1 MEELLLSIDEASRLM
16 GVCENTLRNWDIEG
30 KFKAARTLGN
40 HRRYSLTAIREYL
53 DQHPITIESKN
64 SAQNESDARVRH
76 WTEQGYLENCSKQE
90 AVVLATLL
98 QNAYEFNQADMRDI
112 LSNNQVLWLV
122 SEGWKRSKLKKMV
135 SVQAL
140 NGPYGLAFHFGYKNG
155 NMCIESTAVAAVT
168 QKYQFTVFSD
178 VVFADIKNSYANA
191 MALDIDHLVLTK
203 LYKTKRCSVEAIL
216 DAAAQSMP
224 LNMYEYIAAP
234 EVTIDVLRKNGV
246 YKDIDL
252 ISVPIILDNE
262 YFSPMTIAGRYPVGM
277 FEQPIFMPYNLWTLT
292 PILYTAIPMLRFG
305 WYTGDCDT
313 AGDCEVMAV

>member
-1 MEELLLSIDEASRLM
+1 MEELLLSISEAARLM
-16 GVCENTLRNWDIEG
+16 GVCENTLRDWDIEG

-53 DQHPITIESKN
+53 DQHPITIESKS

-90 AVVLATLL
+90 AVVLAALL
-98 QNAYEFNQADMRDI
+98 QNAYEFNQVDMSGI
-112 LSNNQVLWLV
+112 LSSNQILWLV
-122 SEGWKRSKLKKMV
+122 SEGWKRSKLRKMV

-140 NGPYGLAFHFGYKNG
+140 IGPCGLAFHWKHKNG
-155 NMCIESTAVAAVT
+155 NTCIESTAVAATT
-168 QKYQFTVFSD
+168 QKYGFTVFSD

-191 MALDIDHLVLTK
+191 MAMDIDYLILQK

-216 DAAAQSMP
+216 DAATQSMP

-234 EVTIDVLRKNGV
+234 EGTIEVLRKNSV

-252 ISVPIILDNE
+252 ISVSTVLDNE
-262 YFSPMTIAGRYPVGM
+262 SFVPMAIAGRYPLGM

-292 PILYTAIPMLRFG
+292 PILYTGVAIPMLRYG
-305 WYTGDCDT
+305 WYTGD
-313 AGDCEVMAV
+313 DCEVMAI